1 MNKYPE
7 LSEEGAKEAQNLM
20 NKFEAD
26 LKESAIEVIKGIT
39 ETFYTDVL
47 PHIESDNWVNYKNN
61 IMESV
66 FSYSDNYDSEKRK
79 IRTKIYAENKEEINE
94 DLNKDLLN
102 QNTQLKQTLD
112 NMFN

>member
-26 LKESAIEVIKGIT
+26 LKENAIEIIKGIT

-47 PHIESDNWVNYKNN
+47 PYIESDNWINYKNN

-66 FSYSDNYDSEKRK
+66 FSYSDNYDSEKRR
-79 IRTKIYAENKEEINE
+79 IRARIYAENKEEINK
-94 DLNKDLLN
+94 DLNQDLLDEI
-102 QNTQLKQTLD
+102 TQLKQALD
-112 NMFN
+112 DMYN